1 MSSTGTL
8 CVVEQGTSCWVRTVT
23 SANAKLPEVSLCACR
38 VNKTDRDLWGVV
50 TLTSHPFPVQF
61 HLLSLCRQH
70 SQYTMGEGGGA
81 DMEAAGRRAFPLG
94 RARRKGALQREGVAE
109 R

>member
-1 MSSTGTL
+1 
-8 CVVEQGTSCWVRTVT
+8 
-23 SANAKLPEVSLCACR
+23 
-38 VNKTDRDLWGVV
+38 
-50 TLTSHPFPVQF
+50 
-61 HLLSLCRQH
+61 
-70 SQYTMGEGGGA
+70 MGEGGGA